1 MKRTTEKNI
10 HNSKIVERPVR
21 KAVNMHTRLFIRNQ
35 VYEGFV
41 VNISARGIGMFINTA
56 FNASI
61 LHGHDGTILTL
72 EVQSALGEI
81 ITLECIIRRLR
92 IQKCSKDDIITT
104 IGMEVI
110 DPPQHFVAMF
120 ESLC

>member
-1 MKRTTEKNI
+1 MKKKTEKNI
-10 HNSKIVERPVR
+10 HNSRVLERPVR
-21 KAVNMHTRLFIRNQ
+21 KSANFPTRLIIRNKT
-35 VYEGFV
+35 YDGFV

-61 LHGHDGTILTL
+61 LHGRNGTILTL
-72 EVQSALGEI
+72 EVQSAFGDI

-92 IQKCSKDDIITT
+92 IQKCSENDIITT

-110 DPPQHFVAMF
+110 DPPPNFIAMF